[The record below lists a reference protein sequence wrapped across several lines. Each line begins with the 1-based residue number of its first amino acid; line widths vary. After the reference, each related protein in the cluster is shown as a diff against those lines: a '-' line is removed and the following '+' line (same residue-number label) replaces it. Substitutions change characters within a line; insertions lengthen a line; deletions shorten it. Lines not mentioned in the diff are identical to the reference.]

1 MAQSV
6 CFIGG
11 HPGLSVEGGLEG
23 VGKMGSSQEEAE
35 QLQVE
40 AESAKG
46 RRDAVGGSKVMG
58 IWHIRNLKDL
68 VKEVKQQQTIY
79 FSPKAAFYS
88 TIINKWFD
96 SIHSILQPPAI
107 VWSW

>member
-1 MAQSV
+1 M
-6 CFIGG
+6 
-11 HPGLSVEGGLEG
+11 EGGLEG

-58 IWHIRNLKDL
+58 I
-68 VKEVKQQQTIY
+68 
-79 FSPKAAFYS
+79 
-88 TIINKWFD
+88 
-96 SIHSILQPPAI
+96 
-107 VWSW
+107 